1 GFIPTTPHSA
11 AGWRI
16 EPPVSL
22 PSAITVAPAATAA
35 AGPPLEP
42 PGTRSRFQGLRASL
56 NAEVSVDEPIAN
68 SSMFSL
74 PRIGAPCALSRATTV
89 ASYGGTKFSSIREAH
104 VVRVPSVQMLS
115 FKLTGIPVK
124 GPTSRIGRA
133 HV

>member
-1 GFIPTTPHSA
+1 RRDAGRSRAATPSARQGA
-11 AGWRI
+11 AGGRLG
-16 EPPVSL
+16 PPVSL
-22 PSAITVAPAATAA
+22 PGALPVAPAATAA

-42 PGTRSRFQGLRASL
+42 PGTRSRFQGLRVSL

-115 FKLTGIPVK
+115 FKLTG
-124 GPTSRIGRA
+124 
-133 HV
+133 